1 MKKQE
6 GLNSSNT
13 IFKTKNFKQMKK
25 YTIWMILLFVGLQG
39 YAQQGVLSIPPKNWF
54 NLDPVENKVNGVS
67 SEKAYNELLKGKTSK
82 KVLVAVIDSGIDIEH
97 EDLKDVIWTNP
108 GEIPNNGIDDDNN
121 GFIDDVHGWNFIG
134 GKDGRNVGKDSY
146 EVTRYYKILSKKYE
160 GKELKD
166 IDKKDREEFITWQK
180 VKGEF
185 EEAYGK
191 AQMEFEQYGSLA
203 RQIERFNK
211 LFEAYLDVEE
221 VTAKTL
227 QEIDSDDAVIDLG
240 KNYMSQILQAV
251 DGEVSL
257 DSVLVLI
264 NMDLKELEAN
274 ATISY
279 DLNFD
284 SREIVGDD
292 PNKLDEKGYGNNDVS
307 GKGTDNFH
315 GTHVAGIIAASRG
328 NDLGIDG
335 VASNVSIM
343 AIRVVP
349 DGDEHDK
356 DVANGIRYAVDNGA
370 QIINMSFGKAYSP
383 NLQYVY
389 EAIEYAN
396 SKGVLLV
403 HAAGNSGEDI
413 DEANNFPNDKFGKS
427 GDWSNWIEVGASSWG
442 GDGQF
447 VGSFSNY
454 GDKTVDLFAPGVA
467 IYSTA
472 PNNDYQDAQGTSMA
486 SPVTAGVAA
495 MLLSYFPDL
504 KADQLKDIL
513 MKSVRKLDGVK
524 VTKPGTFD
532 QEVNFSKLSKSG
544 GIINAY
550 EAVKMAESMKVGKKK

>member
-1 MKKQE
+1 MKKH
-6 GLNSSNT
+6 
-13 IFKTKNFKQMKK
+13 
-25 YTIWMILLFVGLQG
+25 TIWVILLLVSLSSF
-39 YAQQGVLSIPPKNWF
+39 AQQGLLQTPPKNWF

-67 SEKAYNELLKGKTSK
+67 TEKAYELLKGKTSQ
-82 KVLVAVIDSGIDIEH
+82 KVIVAVIDSGIDIEH

-121 GFIDDVHGWNFIG
+121 GYIDDVHGWNFIG

-146 EVTRYYKILSKKYE
+146 EVTRYYKILSDKYE

-166 IDKKDREEFITWQK
+166 IDKKDKEEFITWQK
-180 VKGEF
+180 VKSEF
-185 EEAYGK
+185 EEAHTK

-211 LFEAYLDVEE
+211 LFEAYMDVEE
-221 VTAKTL
+221 VTVATL
-227 QEIDSDDAVIDLG
+227 SEIESDDAVIDLG
-240 KNYMSQILQAV
+240 KNYMIQILQSI
-251 DGEVSL
+251 DEEMSL

-264 NMDLKELEAN
+264 NMDLTEMEAN
-274 ATISY
+274 AKYSY
-279 DLNFD
+279 SLEYDA
-284 SREIVGDD
+284 REIVGDD
-292 PNKLDEKGYGNNDVS
+292 PNNLAEKGYGNNDVI

-328 NDLGIDG
+328 NGIGTDG
-335 VASNVSIM
+335 VANNVSIM
-343 AIRVVP
+343 ALRAVP
-349 DGDEHDK
+349 DGDERDK
-356 DVANGIRYAVDNGA
+356 DVANAIRYAVDNGA
-370 QIINMSFGKAYSP
+370 KIINMSFGKAYSP

-389 EAIEYAN
+389 DAIEYAN

-413 DEANNFPNDKFGKS
+413 DEANNFPNDKFGKN
-427 GDWSNWIEVGASSWG
+427 GDWDNWIEVGASSWG
-442 GDGQF
+442 SDGQF

-472 PNNDYQDAQGTSMA
+472 PNNGYQDAQGTSMA

-504 KADQLKDIL
+504 TAEQLKDIL
-513 MKSVRKLDGVK
+513 MKSVRKLDGTK
-524 VTKPGTFD
+524 VTKPGTFN

-544 GIINAY
+544 GIVNAY
-550 EAVKMAESMKVGKKK
+550 EAVKMAESMSMGKKK